1 MAKVKGYLRLQGSM
15 GETTFLKNG
24 PAPTYRAQDQ
34 LVVYKI
40 AQPGRIII
48 NYITVPKNKKL

>member
-48 NYITVPKNKKL
+48 NYITVPKK